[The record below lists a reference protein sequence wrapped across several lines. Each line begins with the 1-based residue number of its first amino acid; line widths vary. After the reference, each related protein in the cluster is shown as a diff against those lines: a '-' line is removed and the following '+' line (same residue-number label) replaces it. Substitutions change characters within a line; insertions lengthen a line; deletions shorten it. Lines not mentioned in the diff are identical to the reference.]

1 MRQRQCLLALAAL
14 TSASAL
20 TAEPTPRLE
29 GSAWAIASLGGK
41 PTRNA
46 PRLEFVRGQVIG
58 SSGCNGFEGKY
69 ARRGQ
74 TLSFRRI
81 IATEM
86 ACGGAVD
93 VQERALFAL
102 LGPAVQMR
110 YGPKGILHLSSGKR
124 VAVLR
129 RAANCVSC
137 NRPVPPLAVPSLAG
151 RSWSLLSL
159 NGRAVSQ
166 PGKARITFTPDYLSA
181 TIGCNQMSSAYRI
194 EKGAY
199 LVVPQIIT
207 TLIGCLGP
215 LADEESA
222 LSVLLSNTP
231 LIERVGKLGE
241 KLRVRLSSGQNDA
254 VLELLP

>member
-14 TSASAL
+14 TSATAL

-58 SSGCNGFEGKY
+58 SSGCNGFEGTY

-74 TLSFRRI
+74 TLSFRRV

-86 ACGGAVD
+86 ACDGAVD
-93 VQERALFAL
+93 AQERALFAL
-102 LGPAVQMR
+102 LGRAVQMR
-110 YGPKGILHLSSGKR
+110 YGPRGTLRLLSGKR

-137 NRPVPPLAVPSLAG
+137 NRAAPPLAVPSLAG
-151 RSWSLLSL
+151 KSLAIHWQT
-159 NGRAVSQ
+159 R
-166 PGKARITFTPDYLSA
+166 KAP
-181 TIGCNQMSSAYRI
+181 
-194 EKGAY
+194 
-199 LVVPQIIT
+199 
-207 TLIGCLGP
+207 
-215 LADEESA
+215 
-222 LSVLLSNTP
+222 
-231 LIERVGKLGE
+231 
-241 KLRVRLSSGQNDA
+241 
-254 VLELLP
+254 